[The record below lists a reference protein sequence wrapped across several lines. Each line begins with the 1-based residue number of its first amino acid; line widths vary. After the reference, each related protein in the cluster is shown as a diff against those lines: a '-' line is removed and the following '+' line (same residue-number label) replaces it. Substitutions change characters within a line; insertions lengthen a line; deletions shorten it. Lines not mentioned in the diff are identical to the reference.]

1 MKSVFNN
8 DVIESLQKDKNVLS
22 ALALI
27 MGEIELMDKEKS
39 GQKPDQTAFS
49 PDTMSK
55 LLRFIKN
62 SLNTSVKQIPIP
74 LTETKYAQFTDNS
87 PMMAQYQ
94 YQMSSSL
101 GASASSM
108 VYTNDRMAQ
117 FEQQSALIEDYN
129 LMKRL
134 YLQFSDFINYFLN
147 RKTKKYKFTVVF
159 DGSSMPFEREQ
170 RKKTLMEYASVG
182 MTPNESYFASVL
194 GTPAHM
200 FSRMREEAN
209 VAIGENL
216 TMLMN
221 ANTMK
226 SDGDPNA
233 KEVGNQE
240 LDDNELG
247 DSGASSRDYS

>member
-1 MKSVFNN
+1 
-8 DVIESLQKDKNVLS
+8 
-22 ALALI
+22 
-27 MGEIELMDKEKS
+27 MGEMELMDKEKS
-39 GQKPDQTAFS
+39 GQKPDQFAVS
-49 PDTMSK
+49 PETLSK
-55 LLRFIKN
+55 LLGFVKSALN
-62 SLNTSVKQIPIP
+62 SSVKQIPLP
-74 LTETKYAQFTDNS
+74 LKESKYAQYSDNS

-147 RKTKKYKFTVVF
+147 RKTKKYKFTIVF

-209 VAIGENL
+209 VTIGENL

-226 SDGDPNA
+226 SEIDPNK

-240 LDDNELG
+240 LDDTELG
-247 DSGASSRDYS
+247 DAGAESRDY